1 MSVKNCTRCGRM
13 FQSEGPSKL
22 CARCVD
28 NDEEDFK
35 VVREY
40 VYDNPNSSIPQ
51 VAEDTGV
58 SEEKILKY
66 LRQGKL
72 ILKDELSMVLDCE
85 RCGKP
90 IKSGRYC
97 DSCTQEMSRGL
108 KSAAEKTAQNIQQKP
123 AANARGMFT
132 KQEFGKK

>member
-13 FQSEGPSKL
+13 FQAEDASKL
-22 CARCVD
+22 CDRCRN

-40 VYDNPNSSIPQ
+40 VYDNPNSNIPE
-51 VAEDTGV
+51 VAENTGV
-58 SEEKILKY
+58 TEEKILKF

-97 DSCTQEMSRGL
+97 DSCTNEMSRDL
-108 KSAAEKTAQNIQQKP
+108 RSAATKTAANIKP
-123 AANARGMFT
+123 AAASNARGMFT
-132 KQEFGKK
+132 KQELGKK

>member
-13 FQSEGPSKL
+13 FQAEGVSKL
-22 CARCVD
+22 CDRCRD

-40 VYDNPNSSIPQ
+40 VYDNPNSNIPE
-51 VAEDTGV
+51 VAENTGV
-58 SEEKILKY
+58 AEEKILKF

-72 ILKDELSMVLDCE
+72 VLKDELSMVLDCE

-97 DSCTQEMSRGL
+97 DSCTQEMSRDL
-108 KSAAEKTAQNIQQKP
+108 RNAASQTAANIKPTSAS
-123 AANARGMFT
+123 NARGMFT
-132 KQEFGKK
+132 KQEMGKK